1 MRKKGVKRG
10 YNNLEKNYNSFAI
23 LAVVFL
29 LVFFPLGIAFGIISL
44 VQIKKTGEKGKW
56 LVIASIIIYF
66 IMIWVVWLVVRSLF
80 GGDGFYIN
88 ENCITTGVEVTAV
101 SCSNVGVNKI
111 CDVTIQRTGAYKEP
125 ITGVKLFFSNKT
137 VVPPIPFSV
146 ITVSG
151 NIEPSTSVTKTGI
164 NTTLSNVDTVEAFV
178 FFKDE
183 SGNDNICPY
192 TSPFKFA

>member
-1 MRKKGVKRG
+1 MKKKG
-10 YNNLEKNYNSFAI
+10 YNVFAI
-23 LAVVFL
+23 LAIIFAF
-29 LVFFPLGIAFGIISL
+29 VFFPLGLIFGIISL
-44 VQIKKTGEKGKW
+44 VQIKKTGEEGKG
-56 LVIASIIIYF
+56 LAIASIVIGGIF
-66 IMIWVVWLVVRSLF
+66 LFMMGAWFVVRSVI

-164 NTTLSNVDTVEAFV
+164 NTTLSNVDTVEAVV

>member
-1 MRKKGVKRG
+1 MKRG

-164 NTTLSNVDTVEAFV
+164 NTTLSSADTVAV
-178 FFKDE
+178 TVYLYDE
-183 SGNDNICPY
+183 SGKQQICAP
-192 TSPFKFA
+192 TNSFKFA

>member
-1 MRKKGVKRG
+1 MKKKG
-10 YNNLEKNYNSFAI
+10 YNVFAI
-23 LAVVFL
+23 LAIIFAF
-29 LVFFPLGIAFGIISL
+29 VFFPLGLIFGIISL
-44 VQIKKTGEKGKW
+44 VQIKKTGEEGKG
-56 LVIASIIIYF
+56 LAIASIVIGGIF
-66 IMIWVVWLVVRSLF
+66 LLMMGAWFLVVRPAF
-80 GGDGFYIN
+80 DGGGGYI
-88 ENCITTGVEVTAV
+88 EGSAKCIVVDVEATAV

-111 CDVTIQRTGAYKEP
+111 CDVTFERTG
-125 ITGVKLFFSNKT
+125 TGTEAIGGLILIFKDTN
-137 VVPPIPFSV
+137 VVPKKDSSL

-164 NTTLSNVDTVEAFV
+164 NTTLSNVDTVEAVV